1 MIQTN
6 KLTELLKVKE
16 LYTVSATTYGE
27 PIESYKTVATIYAT
41 ITNQRGNISFNS
53 LPGNVYS
60 DSISFYMRYFPA
72 CKKGTRIE
80 YNCQD
85 YEVINFTHV
94 QRNQATIIEC
104 IGIK

>member
-1 MIQTN
+1 MIQTS
-6 KLTELLKVKE
+6 KLTEMLKVKE
-16 LYTVSATTYGE
+16 LCAVSATTYGE
-27 PIESYKTVATIYAT
+27 AIETYATIATIYAS
-41 ITNQRGNISFNS
+41 ITTQRGNTTFNN

-60 DSISFYMRYFPA
+60 DSISFYMRYYPS
-72 CKKGTRIE
+72 CKKGIRIE

-104 IGIK
+104 IGVK